1 MPVECGGEEKA
12 DLATSPMVD
21 RYQESSVPGGGCG
34 KSTPSEVLMSHPSF
48 GFEFSFPNAPNKWVK
63 IDALW
68 ARMDEWEL
76 GCIVGTTYPIEV
88 VLAFKGLLGATHVPM
103 VDYNM
108 ADGLAT
114 VTSVVAPYTNLTT
127 MRGKWNQ
134 VVDTMNGLESAPNV
148 PLFPVSFT
156 AGADYSEDVYCA
168 MLDIYLDFPN
178 NTSSSTGFAL
188 TAPLLQ
194 PMWLIPKE
202 KCCTEI
208 GGGVYEED
216 FCNFATYF

>member
-1 MPVECGGEEKA
+1 MK
-12 DLATSPMVD
+12 
-21 RYQESSVPGGGCG
+21 
-34 KSTPSEVLMSHPSF
+34 
-48 GFEFSFPNAPNKWVK
+48 
-63 IDALW
+63 
-68 ARMDEWEL
+68 
-76 GCIVGTTYPIEV
+76 
-88 VLAFKGLLGATHVPM
+88 
-103 VDYNM
+103 
-108 ADGLAT
+108 
-114 VTSVVAPYTNLTT
+114 
-127 MRGKWNQ
+127 GKWNQ
-134 VVDTMNGLESAPNV
+134 VVDTMNGLSDGGSGL
-148 PLFPVSFT
+148 LFPVSFT